1 MKEVEMYVIL
11 CSLIPQCYL
20 YLVTREAMEGSCSLS
35 STDEF
40 VQQYAWGSSQDPVP
54 QKIDWDSTLRETMF
68 RRRIPFAQMA
78 FATVLGVA
86 GGVYI
91 YRPYFEP
98 LQKSSGQQNQDV
110 SKNLSQSEE
119 NQSSLA
125 ENLEQAEARRST

>member
-1 MKEVEMYVIL
+1 MTKSCPAARLHSIL
-11 CSLIPQCYL
+11 PTCQL
-20 YLVTREAMEGSCSLS
+20 
-35 STDEF
+35 
-40 VQQYAWGSSQDPVP
+40 GSSQDPVP